1 MGRLSVL
8 PASIISEKEK
18 MSEETSINSSTNKS
32 GYILRNILNTW
43 PINNPKIFLNVLDNA
58 FEQFRYHPTHPSI

>member
-8 PASIISEKEK
+8 PASIISEKGK

-43 PINNPKIFLNVLDNA
+43 PIINPNIFFHVLDNA
-58 FEQFRYHPTHPSI
+58 FN

>member
-32 GYILRNILNTW
+32 GYILRTILNTW
-43 PINNPKIFLNVLDNA
+43 PIINPNIFLHVLDNA
-58 FEQFRYHPTHPSI
+58 FN

>member
-32 GYILRNILNTW
+32 GYILRTILNT
-43 PINNPKIFLNVLDNA
+43 
-58 FEQFRYHPTHPSI
+58 

>member
-32 GYILRNILNTW
+32 GYILRNVLNTW
-43 PINNPKIFLNVLDNA
+43 PINNPKIFL
-58 FEQFRYHPTHPSI
+58 

>member
-8 PASIISEKEK
+8 SASIISEKEK

-32 GYILRNILNTW
+32 G
-43 PINNPKIFLNVLDNA
+43 
-58 FEQFRYHPTHPSI
+58 

>member
-58 FEQFRYHPTHPSI
+58 FEQFRYHPTLPSI